1 MDSSTSGA
9 IGIISL
15 LFSGAGLVYAAVN
28 HKRIRFK
35 CCGRDIDVSIDV
47 ESTEPAAAAAAAAAA
62 APGQTQEPEPE
73 PELEPEPEPEPIVV
87 VPVRPKGR
95 RNSLPPIIKKP
106 RSRQIMPTYEE
117 EE

>member
-47 ESTEPAAAAAAAAAA
+47 ESTEPAAAPVPVAT
-62 APGQTQEPEPE
+62 PVQEPEIELE
-73 PELEPEPEPEPIVV
+73 PEPEPEPEPIVV

-117 EE
+117 E

>member
-47 ESTEPAAAAAAAAAA
+47 ESTEPAAAPVPVAT
-62 APGQTQEPEPE
+62 PVQEPEI
-73 PELEPEPEPEPIVV
+73 ELEPEPEPEPIVV

-117 EE
+117 E